1 MLRNFFVMMLAAL
14 GLMACESEP
23 GETSTGTVTTSSGT
37 GGNTSGGGTNGT
49 GSGTNGGTGGSGTLD
64 QGLLVTVYVP
74 NVATDNTWDGEWV
87 ETDGVPVQVYEEHR
101 TNLENAYLLTSGESG
116 SLIGLEDED
125 YTITIGS
132 LDKRCE
138 ANDWLAVHTSDNGWS
153 WIAPSY
159 EIEVTYGDVVELDVY
174 MNAFAEGEW
183 SCHSE
188 ALGDI
193 DSGDVIYHNGDEVEF
208 VNQPS
213 LKIHGLDV
221 SYSDEY
227 DATGSFVSSD
237 LVQFDISG
245 GLLGTDSVECWLG
258 SANSRP

>member
-37 GGNTSGGGTNGT
+37 GGNTSGGGTSGT

-132 LDKRCE
+132 LDKQCE
-138 ANDWLAVHTSDNGWS
+138 ANDWLAAYTTDNGWS

-183 SCHSE
+183 SCVDDYTGNMSTRTVEYNDGSVVTLPRAQMVVDGISLLPYEGVESGLFHSGTY
-188 ALGDI
+188 ATF
-193 DSGDVIYHNGDEVEF
+193 SYYSSVE
-208 VNQPS
+208 
-213 LKIHGLDV
+213 G
-221 SYSDEY
+221 
-227 DATGSFVSSD
+227 
-237 LVQFDISG
+237 FDIN
-245 GLLGTDSVECWLG
+245 VECWSG
-258 SANSRP
+258 GAGARP